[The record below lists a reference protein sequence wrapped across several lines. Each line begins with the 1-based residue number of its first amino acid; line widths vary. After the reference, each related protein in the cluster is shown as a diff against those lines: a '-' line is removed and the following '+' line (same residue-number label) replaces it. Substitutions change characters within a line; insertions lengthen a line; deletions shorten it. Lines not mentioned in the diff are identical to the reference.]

1 MKKIRTRTFETNS
14 SSVHT
19 IIISKRS
26 IEIPGPCEIVY
37 WDRDFSGEIDEYWD
51 WKDKAIYFHIACTL
65 DSEDRENKRELT
77 EKYDKFLEKYGIKIT
92 CKDNVDRNHSGF
104 SWIDHPEEI
113 AYFAEKLVDNPD
125 ILEGFIFGK
134 YSRIYTSMDGNDDSK
149 AVEIGDRIC
158 GEGGA
163 FCGSPGLVR
172 IGMKK
177 PEIYAYVKGN

>member
-1 MKKIRTRTFETNS
+1 MKKIRTSTFETNS

-19 IIISKRS
+19 IIISKRR

-65 DSEDRENKRELT
+65 CSEDREDNKRELT
-77 EKYDKFLEKYGIKIT
+77 EKYDKFLEKYRIKIT
-92 CKDNVDRNHSGF
+92 CKDNVDHHGF

-134 YSRIYTSMDGNDDSK
+134 YSRIYTSMDGNDSK

-158 GEGGA
+158 GNNTSC
-163 FCGSPGLVR
+163 CGSQGLVR

>member
-1 MKKIRTRTFETNS
+1 MRKIRTRTFETNS

-19 IIISKRS
+19 IIISKRD
-26 IEIPGPCEIVY
+26 IEIPEPCEIVY
-37 WDRDFSGEIDEYWD
+37 QDRDFAGEIAEYWN
-51 WKDKAIYFHIACTL
+51 WKDKAIYFHVACFL
-65 DSEDRENKRELT
+65 SLSSDKRELT

-92 CKDNVDRNHSGF
+92 CKDNIGHRGY

-113 AYFAEKLVDNPD
+113 TYFAEKLVDNPD

-158 GEGGA
+158 GDGDS
-163 FCGSPGLVR
+163 FRGSPGLVR